1 MQGNT
6 CPIILV
12 KMAWKLM
19 LLLASL
25 MCSGRA
31 RLETAPLEEGK
42 ERGEEEKEFT
52 RGDDR
57 KPDFSD
63 I

>member
-1 MQGNT
+1 
-6 CPIILV
+6 
-12 KMAWKLM
+12 M